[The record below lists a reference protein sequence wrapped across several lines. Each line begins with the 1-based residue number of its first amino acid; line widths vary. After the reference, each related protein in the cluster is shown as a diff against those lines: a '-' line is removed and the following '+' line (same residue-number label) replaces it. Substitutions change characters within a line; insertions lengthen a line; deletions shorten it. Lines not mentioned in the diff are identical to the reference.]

1 MDEVMF
7 VSGGS
12 ENAAGTQVSSFS
24 SDNPTLEEAFQ
35 AFCTVY
41 MPSRNFTQQ
50 TRRDYRYDL
59 TEWLGQVAVTSVKSI
74 STLSI
79 QRYVSH
85 LDERGLKGATRHR
98 KIAAIKPFLRFLE
111 EQHVL
116 HKDFSST
123 LVWPRVERD
132 EPRPLSPSQYTALLR
147 EAATNQRDLAMFET
161 LLQTG
166 IRLSELT
173 GLHVDDITLPT
184 KPSPDPI
191 TGYGLLRVKRKG
203 KGIQELI
210 LNYKAARA
218 IKAYLKERRTT
229 HFPQLFLNK
238 YGKPLTNRSV
248 QKALKKYARAAGIS

>member
-1 MDEVMF
+1 MIRLPGVSSQSCGSCNHKLHVPHALAGSPWCQIRGVFLVVARTIIVWYGWGMDEVI
-7 VSGGS
+7 SL
-12 ENAAGTQVSSFS
+12 TSFS
-24 SDNPTLEEAFQ
+24 SDNLTLAEAFST
-35 AFCTVY
+35 FCTVY

-59 TEWLGQVAVTSVKSI
+59 TEWLAHVAVTSVKSL

-79 QRYVSH
+79 QRYLSH

-98 KIAAIKPFLRFLE
+98 KIAAIKTFLRFLE

-116 HKDFSST
+116 PIDFSSS

-132 EPRPLSPSQYTALLR
+132 EPRPLSPGQYTALLR

-173 GLHVDDITLPT
+173 GLSLSDVTLPT

-191 TGYGLLRVKRKG
+191 TGYG
-203 KGIQELI
+203 
-210 LNYKAARA
+210 
-218 IKAYLKERRTT
+218 
-229 HFPQLFLNK
+229 
-238 YGKPLTNRSV
+238 
-248 QKALKKYARAAGIS
+248 